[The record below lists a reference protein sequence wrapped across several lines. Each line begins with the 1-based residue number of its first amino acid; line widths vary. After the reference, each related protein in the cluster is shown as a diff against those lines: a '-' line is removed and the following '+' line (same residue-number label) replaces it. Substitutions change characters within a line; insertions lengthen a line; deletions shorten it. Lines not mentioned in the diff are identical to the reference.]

1 MDPSMWMI
9 CLTCHTRVHRED
21 WEKHRDWH
29 YEKRDAMMAMTERL
43 RQDYLAA
50 DRLINDMATYRG

>member
-1 MDPSMWMI
+1 MDPNQWTR

-29 YEKRDAMMAMTERL
+29 YAKRDAMKQTTERL
-43 RQDYLAA
+43 RQEYLAA
-50 DRLINDMATYRG
+50 YRFVDEMACYRG